1 MEERLE
7 HNKWSG
13 KTGGTTWMQRSLIV
27 CFRFVPLWLY
37 YSALIFIVP
46 FYMIFNRTGY
56 NSTYGFFR
64 KAFQYGKLKSFWF
77 TYLNH
82 FRFGQIIIDRF
93 AKYAGE
99 QFKFINE
106 SEKLFLNLSES
117 QSSFIVLS
125 AHLGNYEMAGYA
137 LQSKSKP
144 VNALVYANEAVT
156 VMENRSKQFS
166 KTNIRMIAVKEDMSH
181 LFQINSAL
189 CNGEIVSMP
198 GDRLFGSS
206 KSVECDFFGRKTK
219 FPKGPFATI
228 VQRNVPAIAMFV
240 MKTGYKSYEIVI
252 VSLTDELPADIDR
265 EARIE
270 TVSQRFAKAIETT
283 LRKYPTQWFN
293 YYDFWS
299 E

>member
-1 MEERLE
+1 
-7 HNKWSG
+7 
-13 KTGGTTWMQRSLIV
+13 MQRSLIT
-27 CFRFVPLWLY
+27 CFRFAPLWLY
-37 YSALIFIVP
+37 YSALVFIVP
-46 FYMIFNRTGY
+46 FYMVFNRTGY

-64 KAFQYGKLKSFWF
+64 KVFNYNKLKSFWF

-82 FRFGQIIIDRF
+82 FKFGQIIVDRF

-99 QFKFINE
+99 QFRFINDDE
-106 SEKLFLNLSES
+106 ELFLSLSES
-117 QSSFIVLS
+117 EGSFIVLS

-137 LQSKSKP
+137 FQSKSKL
-144 VNALVYANEAVT
+144 VNALVYANEAET
-156 VMENRSKQFS
+156 VMENRRKQFA

-206 KSVECDFFGRKTK
+206 KSVSCDFFGQKAK

-228 VQRNVPAIAMFV
+228 VQRNVPAIAIFV

-252 VSLTDELPADIDR
+252 ATLTDDLPVDIDR
-265 EARIE
+265 EKKIE
-270 TVSQRFAKAIETT
+270 TVSQRFADVIESTI
-283 LRKYPTQWFN
+283 RKYPTQWFN